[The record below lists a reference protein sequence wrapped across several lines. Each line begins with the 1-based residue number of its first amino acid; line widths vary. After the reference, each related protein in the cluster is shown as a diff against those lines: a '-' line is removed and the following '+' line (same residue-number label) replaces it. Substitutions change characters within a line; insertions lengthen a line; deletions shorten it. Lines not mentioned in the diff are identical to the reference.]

1 MRTKKAPAV
10 IFFRNIPGDLKQA
23 FKVWCLENGTTMKAE
38 LVKIAWDDVAVP
50 KRIADALNALV
61 EVIRQ

>member
-1 MRTKKAPAV
+1 MEWMYGSEKP
-10 IFFRNIPGDLKQA
+10 
-23 FKVWCLENGTTMKAE
+23 MKAE